1 MGVGMIDRFE
11 ISTAQLPAELDD
23 LQRFLHWRNAAEGP
37 AGAIDMSPT
46 PDRPFK
52 SRSAGFRSGMTSTWR
67 IDGTIK
73 KIGSARNVLSF
84 IGPDR
89 LVLNTNLGC
98 TGMAIARN
106 GTDNMFEAGQ
116 SALYTPVNRTLTR
129 VPGDELHLRVLVVP
143 RPALAELVA
152 NVDDVLGRQL
162 DPRLPAM
169 RYLERYLAI
178 VSDPDGFDTDPLVFA
193 HIDRTIVDLLA
204 LAIGAGRDAT
214 EIARMRGLRAARA
227 QAVLAEIRTHFADRS
242 FSLGLVAKKLGLAPR
257 YLQALLQET
266 GASFSERVLE
276 HRLQKART
284 MLMDPRHK
292 GLRISEIAEASG
304 FNEVPYFNRCFRRRF
319 GASPTEL
326 RGEPARQSSIG

>member
-1 MGVGMIDRFE
+1 MIERFE
-11 ISTAQLPAELDD
+11 FSTAQFPAELDD
-23 LQRFLHWRNAAEGP
+23 LQRFLHWRNAAEGL

-46 PDRPFK
+46 QDRPFK
-52 SRSAGFRSGMTSTWR
+52 SRSVGFRSGMTSTWR
-67 IDGTIK
+67 IDGTISH
-73 KIGSARNVLSF
+73 IRSARNVLSF

-89 LVLNTNLGC
+89 LVLNTNLGR
-98 TGMAIARN
+98 TGMAVARN
-106 GTDNMFEAGQ
+106 GTDVVFEPGQ
-116 SALYTPVNRTLTR
+116 SALSIPVSRTLTR
-129 VPGDELHLRVLVVP
+129 VSADELHVRALVVS
-143 RPALAELVA
+143 RRALCELVS
-152 NVDDVLGRQL
+152 NVDDVLGWPI
-162 DPRLPAM
+162 DPHLPAM
-169 RYLERYLAI
+169 RYLDRYLGI
-178 VSDPDGFDTDPLVFA
+178 VADPDGFDTDPLVFA
-193 HIDRTIVDLLA
+193 HVDRTIVDLLA

-227 QAVLAEIRTHFADRS
+227 QAVLAEIRAHFADRS

-284 MLMDPRHK
+284 MLMDARYNR
-292 GLRISEIAEASG
+292 LRINEIAEASG

-326 RGEPARQSSIG
+326 RGDPAAQSSIGQK